1 MPIGTNHMTTTTGAV
16 FVPEVWSSQLI
27 VATESY
33 LVMRDLIVDYGVIGG
48 DKIHIPKISNLSA
61 NDKSASTAVT
71 LQSPTES
78 ESSITVNAHKEVSFL
93 IEDLLAAQSNYNLFM
108 EYTNRAAYALAK
120 AIDTDIASLY
130 SGLSQE
136 VGTGATA
143 ITDEVVRTAI
153 ETLDVQDVP
162 REGRVFVFHPTVW
175 SDLVKLE
182 RFSSVDY
189 VNNKSVA
196 NGNLNTLYGI
206 PVIFTN
212 QIVQT
217 TSGSD
222 THTHNMLLHRE
233 AFGIAFSIQPTMEMA
248 RKTDYL
254 ADYAVAHSAYGVA
267 ELRDE
272 FAVEI
277 LS

>member
-16 FVPEVWSSQLI
+16 FVPEVWATQLI
-27 VATESY
+27 VATESAI
-33 LVMRDLIVDYGVIGG
+33 VFRDLITDYGLISG
-48 DKIHIPKISNLSA
+48 DKIHLPKISNLSA
-61 NDKSASTAVT
+61 HNKTASTPVT
-71 LQSPTES
+71 LQSPNEV
-78 ESSITVNAHKEVSFL
+78 EASITINAHKEVSFL
-93 IEDLLAAQSNYNLFM
+93 IEDLLKAQANYSLFM

-136 VGTGATA
+136 VGTGGSAV
-143 ITDEVVRTAI
+143 TDDVVRAAI
-153 ETLDVQDVP
+153 ETLDLQDVP
-162 REGRVFVFHPTVW
+162 REGRVFVFHPSVW

-189 VNNKSVA
+189 VANKSVVS
-196 NGNLNTLYGI
+196 GTLNTLYGI
-206 PVIFTN
+206 PVVFTN
-212 QIVQT
+212 QVVQT
-217 TSGSD
+217 TAGSV
-222 THTHNMLLHRE
+222 TSSHNMLFHRE
-233 AFGIAFSIQPTMEMA
+233 AFGIAFSILPTMEMA

-254 ADYAVAHSAYGVA
+254 SDYAVAHAAYGVA